1 MRNWKLYPLLAA
13 ILIVLA
19 MLVAPATAMA
29 QEEGQTTITFA
40 GQPLSGN
47 ADELVAFVMN
57 DLRPAVA
64 TADKPLVVET
74 EGTFRNFVPRSTC
87 FGVVERQADGMYK
100 LLETVYKTDMS
111 NGRYDAVVP
120 SANEHGDWPP
130 HLINFKISSTQ
141 PLGCDELIAEISYR
155 WAYQPDQ
162 AGGWSTQFELDQE
175 FLEEYDVMASGGDL
189 GLFVASPTPT
199 VLTVN
204 GETFESQGCSD
215 CLDHTA
221 AVTNT
226 IGAGVYS
233 PATVTWLSETTKDPT
248 ALKEMYVL
256 PVPKEAGV
264 KYTVTVEIAE
274 EAFENATKPIVYL
287 WFGRFDMP
295 Q

>member
-1 MRNWKLYPLLAA
+1 MRTKLFHPLLMAVM
-13 ILIVLA
+13 IVLA

-29 QEEGQTTITFA
+29 QEDVTITVN
-40 GQPLSGN
+40 GKEVEGDIQ
-47 ADELVAFVMN
+47 ELTQVMLEGYRPTVAMAEE
-57 DLRPAVA
+57 PM
-64 TADKPLVVET
+64 VVEST
-74 EGTFRNFVPRSTC
+74 GVLKPYIPRRDC

-100 LLETVYKTDMS
+100 LLESVYKTDLS

-130 HLINFKISSTQ
+130 HLINFSIKSTQ
-141 PLGCDELIAEISYR
+141 PLGCGELVAEISYR

-189 GLFVASPTPT
+189 GLFVASPNPT

-233 PATVTWLSETTKDPT
+233 PRTANWLSNLTDNPT
-248 ALKEMYVL
+248 PLIGMYVL

-264 KYTVTVEIAE
+264 KYTVTVELTE
-274 EAFENATKPIVYL
+274 DAFENGAKPIVYL